1 MPVPDEL
8 LSKAIKRVRISTRDS
23 PFVDDV
29 EALAEFVIEDLKRIG
44 VPEKNLRHPDAL
56 LTQAVLVYVQAN
68 FGQSVDEKLMKSYD
82 MILTKIKG
90 SRYCIKGL
98 QDE

>member
-1 MPVPDEL
+1 MPVPANL
-8 LSKAIKRVRISTRDS
+8 LSKALTRVRISEPSS
-23 PFVDDV
+23 PFASDV
-29 EALAEFVIEDLKRIG
+29 EALAEFALEDLKRIG
-44 VPEKNLRHPDAL
+44 VPEADLEEPDAL

-90 SRYCIKGL
+90 SRHCIFG
-98 QDE
+98 ERHE